1 MIRRRQ
7 KDEMSGQVDTETPSA
22 LAVVSDYT
30 AALAEGDS
38 ERMNSLRSSDF
49 VLDFV
54 HGDAFEDG
62 PISVEET
69 KKFWPAWFAG
79 FPEMDY
85 EVTRT
90 VAAPEV
96 VVTQWI
102 FTGIHSGPLGPPI
115 FEHIRKPTGRSIRF
129 RGVSIYDVRDG
140 VIQRETMYMDLATL
154 MVELG
159 VEI

>member
-1 MIRRRQ
+1 MFRRRQ
-7 KDEMSGQVDTETPSA
+7 KNDGSVLVATGTPAA
-22 LAVVSDYT
+22 LAVVSEY
-30 AALAEGDS
+30 AEALSKRDS
-38 ERMNSLRSSDF
+38 GRMNSLRSSNF

-62 PISVEET
+62 PLSIEET
-69 KKFWPAWFAG
+69 KAFWPAWFAG

-90 VAAPEV
+90 VAAEEV
-96 VVTQWI
+96 IVTQWI
-102 FTGIHSGPLGPPI
+102 FTGTNSGPLAAPI
-115 FEHIRKPTGRSIRF
+115 FDNPRQPTDRTIRF

-140 VIQRETMYMDLATL
+140 LIQRETMYMDLATL

-159 VEI
+159 VEL